1 MLRLLGTSISYCEL
15 VNRKLIPF
23 TESHHGFQLPFYQFF
38 SPTNNALVSQEEY
51 NSSIRLYNSHP
62 CEGAPKS
69 LSAMQL
75 RFIGSESLGNRY
87 VISVEGTKFDYNLEL
102 NEEQKSDLAYE
113 LTTGQRWP
121 HPPREGQEGRRTLAI
136 SGGWPTTLR
145 SLTINPHIIS
155 TAIKRISTINN
166 PYIGIHY
173 RNTDMKHDIEEI
185 LSLTSEAIDQSGLSD
200 IFLATDDVNSIP
212 LFHDTFPNVKF
223 HIFSDIPDHK
233 LLGQSSIHYM
243 SNSALEK
250 AGLTKQKQ
258 IEDALCDI
266 LCLAK
271 SRIFVPSTSSAMS
284 QLAIF
289 LRNEQKL
296 FDNFARDFILG

>member
-1 MLRLLGTSISYCEL
+1 
-15 VNRKLIPF
+15 
-23 TESHHGFQLPFYQFF
+23 
-38 SPTNNALVSQEEY
+38 
-51 NSSIRLYNSHP
+51 
-62 CEGAPKS
+62 
-69 LSAMQL
+69 
-75 RFIGSESLGNRY
+75 
-87 VISVEGTKFDYNLEL
+87 
-102 NEEQKSDLAYE
+102 
-113 LTTGQRWP
+113 
-121 HPPREGQEGRRTLAI
+121 
-136 SGGWPTTLR
+136 
-145 SLTINPHIIS
+145 
-155 TAIKRISTINN
+155 
-166 PYIGIHY
+166 
-173 RNTDMKHDIEEI
+173 MKHDIEEI
-185 LSLTSEAIDQSGLSD
+185 LSLTSETIDQSGLSD